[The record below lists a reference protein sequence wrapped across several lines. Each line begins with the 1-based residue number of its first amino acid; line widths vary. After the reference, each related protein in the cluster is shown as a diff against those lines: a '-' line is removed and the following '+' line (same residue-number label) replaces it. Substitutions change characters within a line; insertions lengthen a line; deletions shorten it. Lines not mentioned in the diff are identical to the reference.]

1 MNSIELIAAFSGADA
16 SHYESLF
23 SFSEAC
29 QVVDVEIYA
38 IGNEDTNA
46 QYSAKWEVWK
56 QTHIILKLITADG
69 YEGISG
75 VTSFNSGNFSDSC
88 LLELQSI
95 TSDLCKLRTM
105 DPVKV
110 GVILAQ
116 IRSNLSDLARS
127 SIDIALWDLVAKRA
141 NISLASML
149 GAKRNSIKAYA
160 SLPCFE
166 SLSNYSDAVKKYAK
180 IGYTVFKFH
189 VWGDLNKDTAL
200 VKSINKE
207 FKNSDYQFMV
217 DLESTYSLD
226 DAVKLGQTMD
236 QDLFIFIEAPIDD
249 HLLQQYRKL
258 REILTIPIVPDG
270 FELYSAEFINQGIR
284 EKSWSAGR
292 FDATIVG
299 GITESLRLMIIA
311 NEANLPIELQ
321 SWGYTLVQLANL
333 HLMLANERSQY
344 FETPTPIN
352 VYNFAMK
359 GGIFFDRGFVFDPN
373 KHGLG
378 IEVDWDELA
387 TADYYIKVKKGI
399 N

>member
-1 MNSIELIAAFSGADA
+1 MNSIELISAFSGADA

-23 SFSEAC
+23 SFSEAS

-75 VTSFNSGNFSDSC
+75 VTSFNSGDFSDSC

-141 NISLASML
+141 NKSLASML
-149 GAKRNSIKAYA
+149 GAKRNSIKTYA

-189 VWGDLNKDTAL
+189 VWGDLNKDIAL

-226 DAVKLGQTMD
+226 DVVKLGQTMD
-236 QDLFIFIEAPIDD
+236 RDLFIFIEAPIDD
-249 HLLQQYRKL
+249 HLLQQYREL

-270 FELYSAEFINQGIR
+270 FELYSSEFIIQGIR

-311 NEANLPIELQ
+311 NEASLPIELQ

-344 FETPTPIN
+344 FETQRQLMSI
-352 VYNFAMK
+352 
-359 GGIFFDRGFVFDPN
+359 ILR
-373 KHGLG
+373 
-378 IEVDWDELA
+378 
-387 TADYYIKVKKGI
+387 
-399 N
+399 